1 MLRRVWAWVVGLCMA
16 LSFSGTVQAFDV
28 GPFLDAVSSSPDVV
42 YGLYLGQPYEAY
54 QRKMLQ
60 GNWEC
65 VANGFEGES
74 LHPAAIYR
82 CERGPKLREK
92 LILVHDADRERLK
105 RLLHAILKMDVKVQI
120 KLPVVRF
127 TEAVGVG

>member
-1 MLRRVWAWVVGLCMA
+1 MA
-16 LSFSGTVQAFDV
+16 E
-28 GPFLDAVSSSPDVV
+28 SSSPDVV

-54 QRKMLQ
+54 QRKMLK